1 MPAARGKLAAYSM
14 AWPSGS
20 SPANLR
26 LNVVVDQQGEGA
38 SQNLTLEGRP
48 AVGFEMSTG
57 RYMIVTKDTRRAL
70 IIEGE

>member
-1 MPAARGKLAAYSM
+1 M

>member
-1 MPAARGKLAAYSM
+1 MPAARGKLAAYSVT
-14 AWPSGS
+14 WPSGS

-38 SQNLTLEGRP
+38 SQNLTLDGRP
-48 AVGFEMSTG
+48 AVGFEMTTG